1 MRTYL
6 SVDVKAIDLFL
17 VSVRR
22 ELDKKG
28 IIFNVIAILGTVES
42 VLGNVTEDTSVRW
55 VCYLDDTVVA
65 LAGWGGSPRYGGSAW
80 NEG

>member
-28 IIFNVIAILGTVES
+28 IIFNVIAILGAVES

-65 LAGWGGSPRYGGSAW
+65 FAGWGGSPRYGGSAW